1 MQKPMTLR
9 PGKHMFFPTLILIVA
24 LQCSFTE
31 PVIRT
36 PHRTPVFKDTTS
48 SHSDNNTNNYS
59 VRSFVASKMD
69 VFDSLHLED
78 AGLSK
83 KVFELALNGMAKL
96 IKKSGIRENII
107 SIIDFSQPSINKR
120 LYIIDLDNY
129 ELLFNTWVAHGLKSG
144 KELARSFSNR
154 QSSYKSS
161 LGFYVTGE
169 AYLGSTGYSMKLLGM
184 EKGLNDRAMRRGIVM
199 HGADYVSE
207 DYINTQGYIGRSWGC
222 PAIGLDFCHPI
233 IDMVKE
239 GTCLYIYHPSLAA
252 KVTKKKAATKKSKVS
267 GKTPKKTS
275 KTPSKSSRK
284 GH

>member
-1 MQKPMTLR
+1 MQKPMILR
-9 PGKHMFFPTLILIVA
+9 RGKRIVFPTLILIVA

-31 PVIRT
+31 PVIRATTYT
-36 PHRTPVFKDTTS
+36 PIFKDTTS
-48 SHSDNNTNNYS
+48 SHSDNNSNNYS
-59 VRSFVASKMD
+59 VGSFVASKMY

-83 KVFELALNGMAKL
+83 KVFEMALKGMARL
-96 IKKSGIRENII
+96 IKTSGIRENII

-144 KELARSFSNR
+144 KELARSFSNKT
-154 QSSYKSS
+154 SSYKSS

-169 AYLGSTGYSMKLLGM
+169 AYSGSTGYSMKLQGM

-222 PAIGLDFCHPI
+222 PAIALDFCHPI

-252 KVTKKKAATKKSKVS
+252 KFTKKNPVTKKR
-267 GKTPKKTS
+267 KTTSRVS
-275 KTPSKSSRK
+275 KTPSKSKRK